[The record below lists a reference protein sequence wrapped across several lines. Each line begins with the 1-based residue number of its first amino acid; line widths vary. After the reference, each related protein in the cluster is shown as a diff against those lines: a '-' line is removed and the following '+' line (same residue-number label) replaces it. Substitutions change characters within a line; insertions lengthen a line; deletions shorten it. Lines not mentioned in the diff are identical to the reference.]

1 MTDTLFGDL
10 DGVTVCVIPADDE
23 AHKTLAYRQ
32 SLHFE
37 ALLAHVAERH
47 GEGMA
52 LDALVMAYVRVA
64 MTWHQLEGAGQF
76 ARALSDLTERLKS
89 PLNAMAADERWSA
102 GEGIALY
109 TTAPPHPPVAG
120 FVRGAFA
127 VHAGVG
133 GAEDGFVLTHLPT
146 GSALVQHGEQD
157 GLMALAD
164 RLAAL
169 DCDWSWTDP
178 HSEEGRK
185 AIKVSR
191 PYIAPFRALEGDD
204 CEGRA

>member
-1 MTDTLFGDL
+1 MTDIL
-10 DGVTVCVIPADDE
+10 DGVTVCVITADDK
-23 AHKTLAYRQ
+23 AHRDLAYGQ

-37 ALLAHVAERH
+37 SLLARVAGQH
-47 GEGMA
+47 GEGVA
-52 LDALVMAYVRVA
+52 LDALVMAYMRVA
-64 MTWHQLEGAGQF
+64 MAWHQLEGAGRF
-76 ARALSDLTERLKS
+76 ARALLGITERLKM
-89 PLNAMAADERWSA
+89 PLNPMADGDGWSA
-102 GEGIALY
+102 GENIALY
-109 TTAPPHPPVAG
+109 TTAPHPPVAG

-133 GAEDGFVLTHLPT
+133 DTEDGFVLTHLPT
-146 GSALVQHGEQD
+146 GSALVQHGKQD

-178 HSEEGRK
+178 HSEEGQK

-191 PYIAPFRALEGDD
+191 PYIIPFRALEGDN
-204 CEGRA
+204 CKGRA